1 MKKILHTFILLPFL
15 VFSQTE
21 ETYSIIDELYNQIEE
36 NNPPITKSFQ
46 EGWNMFGY
54 PCQSENDVEQSFLSI
69 VDNVILVKDNSG
81 SAYLPE
87 WDFNGIGNLV
97 GGEGYQTKVSAPI
110 NNFNFCDGVILP
122 SIEELDFSTE
132 TNSFYLGVLDS
143 TQYSLM
149 FFEMN
154 EGYQV
159 YVEIKIL
166 YPPELVNAKYIGD
179 VDLERNGLPYNTS
192 HNRVSSNHIKWRIN
206 NGSINYDGTNKIP
219 NEGDVF
225 DFHFITSV
233 GIFTISEEYAALHP
247 FINGCQDSLAQ
258 NYNPEANIDYL
269 ANNPINNSS
278 CEILGCTDSQYFEY
292 NENANVDDG
301 SCINLII
308 ACPYVEFLEYNPIA
322 TSYDEGLCNNLIL
335 EGCTDNT
342 ALNYNIQANLDDES
356 CEFIYGCIDQDADNY
371 NIEAT
376 TDDGSCIHYGCTD
389 PIATNYNESANTD
402 DESCLMGGCMNATAE
417 NYNVDA
423 QIDDGSCIIY
433 GCTVSIFPN
442 YNSYAT
448 IGDGSCDINSTDVYG
463 CLNDSSWVFGE
474 SATIDN
480 GSCIFESPQIGDI
493 VIGQGVVVSIDET
506 GEHGLI
512 MINPGLGLM
521 NWYDAMNAVDSSTI
535 LGYNDWRLP
544 EFTDI
549 SELGYYFEP
558 FFDLIDIENDLYW
571 SSQMDSEI
579 NSSYCFNPVSSI
591 DMWFF
596 LESIL
601 FNNYEIHRILYVRDF

>member
-1 MKKILHTFILLPFL
+1 MKIILHIFILLPFL

-54 PCQSENDVEQSFLSI
+54 SCQSENDVEQSFLPI
-69 VDNVILVKDNSG
+69 VDNVIIVKDNSG

-122 SIEELDFSTE
+122 SIEELDFSNYSTE

-149 FFEMN
+149 FFEIN
-154 EGYQV
+154 DGIEV

-166 YPPELVNAKYIGD
+166 YPPELVNAKYIGY
-179 VDLERNGLPYNTS
+179 VDLERSGYPDYIYSL
-192 HNRVSSNHIKWRIN
+192 RLSSNHIKWRIT
-206 NGSINYDGTNKIP
+206 SSQIP
-219 NEGDVF
+219 NEGEVF
-225 DFHFITSV
+225 DFHVITSV
-233 GIFTISEEYAALHP
+233 GIFTISEEYAALP

-258 NYNPEANIDYL
+258 NFNPEANIDYYEAGNYL
-269 ANNPINNSS
+269 YNSS
-278 CEILGCTDSQYFEY
+278 SCDFLGCTDSQYFEY

-308 ACPYVEFLEYNPIA
+308 ACPYVEFLEYNPTA

-342 ALNYNIQANLDDES
+342 ALNYNIHANLDDES

-402 DESCLMGGCMNATAE
+402 DESCLVGGCMNATAE

-423 QIDDGSCIIY
+423 EIDDGSCIIY

-448 IGDGSCDINSTDVYG
+448 IGDGSCDINSTDVFG
-463 CLNDSSWVFGE
+463 CLDDSSWVFSE
-474 SATIDN
+474 AATIDN
-480 GSCIFESPQIGDI
+480 GSCIFESPQIGDL
-493 VIGQGVVVSIDET
+493 VGGQGLVVNIDET
-506 GEHGLI
+506 GEHGLL

-521 NWYDAMNAVDSSTI
+521 DWYDAMNAVDSSTL
-535 LGYNDWRLP
+535 LGYNDWRLLGP
-544 EFTDI
+544 TDF
-549 SELGYYFEP
+549 SELGYNFII
-558 FFDLIDIENDLYW
+558 FSDLIDIEDDLYW
-571 SSQMDSEI
+571 MSVMDSEI
-579 NSSYCFNPVSSI
+579 NSSYCFNPYDFSLLL
-591 DMWFF
+591 FP
-596 LESIL
+596 ET
-601 FNNYEIHRILYVRDF
+601 FNNYEIHRLLFVRDF